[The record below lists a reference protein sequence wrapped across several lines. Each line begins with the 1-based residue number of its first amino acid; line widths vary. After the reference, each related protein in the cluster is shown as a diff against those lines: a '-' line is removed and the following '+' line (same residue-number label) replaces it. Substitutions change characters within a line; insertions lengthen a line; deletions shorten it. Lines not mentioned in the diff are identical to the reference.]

1 MSDHVAAAQSRAPT
15 PRVEELRV
23 TAHMMTLD
31 HGLFCILSTP
41 VPGGD
46 ISQGL
51 PGVRLSLPPGPAGR
65 PDAVTIR
72 GFADD
77 GWLSATGDAALVR
90 VTSPTAQLM
99 VTIYQAKD
107 AVGGA
112 PNIQV
117 MRLGEGDVAAPPAMA
132 QAAPAPAE
140 PAPATV
146 PRTAMDLVAHVQ
158 GAGDVGCMLGEWMG
172 AKGSKTWI
180 EGFVIAPTKEVLP
193 ADVEYQAVLGRGWL
207 SPWAEGGQFCGSRGM
222 ALPVLGL
229 RMRLRGAAAET
240 HECFYSASF
249 VDGSAVGPVP
259 GGEACESESLAPLES
274 FQIIIQRRG
283 QAVPQVEAKAAAKPT
298 PKAVKSA
305 KPAAKPTPTKPTPT
319 KPTPTKPT
327 LAKPAPKAGKPT
339 KPVKRSR

>member
-132 QAAPAPAE
+132 QAAPVE

-180 EGFVIAPTKEVLP
+180 EGFAIAPTKEVLP

-283 QAVPQVEAKAAAKPT
+283 QAAPQVEAKAAAKPT
-298 PKAVKSA
+298 PKAVK
-305 KPAAKPTPTKPTPT
+305 PAAKPTP
-319 KPTPTKPT
+319 
-327 LAKPAPKAGKPT
+327 AKPAPKAGKPT

>member
-46 ISQGL
+46 ITQGL
-51 PGVRLSLPPGPAGR
+51 PGVRLSLPPGPGGR

-72 GFADD
+72 GFAAD

-117 MRLGEGDVAAPPAMA
+117 MRLGEGGPTDVVAEPALAPAGR
-132 QAAPAPAE
+132 APAE
-140 PAPATV
+140 PMPATV

-158 GAGDVGCMLGEWMG
+158 GSGDVGCMLGEWMG

-180 EGFVIAPTKEVLP
+180 EGFAIAPTKEVLP

-229 RMRLRGAAAET
+229 RLRLRGAAAET
-240 HECFYSASF
+240 HECSYSATF
-249 VDGSAVGPVP
+249 VDGSEVGPVP

-274 FQIIIQRRG
+274 FQIVIHRRG
-283 QAVPQVEAKAAAKPT
+283 QAVRQVLTAA
-298 PKAVKSA
+298 VA
-305 KPAAKPTPTKPTPT
+305 KPAPKPVKAAPKPAKR
-319 KPTPTKPT
+319 
-327 LAKPAPKAGKPT
+327 AKPAPKASKPA
-339 KPVKRSR
+339 KRSR